1 MNSFY
6 GGKQGR
12 TYHIAARYDC
22 VNIVSFINEYK
33 ILYDEEQIES
43 IESIPE
49 FDNQASYT
57 IGEVFKNKEDS
68 RTVFYLVIKDFS
80 AQSDFTNYT
89 TKIKAMVHEF
99 QKGGDYTEVNYGQ
112 YVIIDTIKNR
122 NHKSD
127 LENGLLFRRGF
138 DYNQKNYVNK
148 PDINDSQFYI
158 EEGNQKTFDKEKW
171 QAAWSGWVENVG
183 GGAIYVGQIVGP
195 QGDAPELYPIK

>member
-22 VNIVSFINEYK
+22 LNIVSFINEYK

-49 FDNQASYT
+49 FDNQVSYT
-57 IGEVFKNKEDS
+57 FREVFKNKEDS
-68 RTVFYLVIKDFS
+68 SIVFYLVIKDFS

-99 QKGGDYTEVNYGQ
+99 QKGGAYTEANYGQ
-112 YVIIDTIKNR
+112 YVIIDTIKIEIINQIQ
-122 NHKSD
+122 KMD
-127 LENGLLFRRGF
+127 FFLEEVL
-138 DYNQKNYVNK
+138 
-148 PDINDSQFYI
+148 II
-158 EEGNQKTFDKEKW
+158 
-171 QAAWSGWVENVG
+171 
-183 GGAIYVGQIVGP
+183 
-195 QGDAPELYPIK
+195 IKRIM